1 MFIFLDESGDL
12 GFDPSKKNSL
22 HFTITLLV
30 CEDQIVQDQVK
41 KAVTR
46 TLKNKINR
54 KAKKKRIVEELK
66 GTGTSLDVKK
76 YFYQRMPEKG
86 WSIYSITVIKAN
98 VYQRLSTAQGKKKLY
113 NYLTK
118 KIITK
123 LPQSNDVYSINLV
136 VDKCKN
142 KSERADFDQYI
153 KSQLQN
159 QFGSKINISI
169 HHEISKNNSCLQAV
183 DLFCWGLQRKAE
195 QQDDEW
201 LNCFQEQVKEN
212 LLYFESS

>member
-12 GFDPSKKNSL
+12 GFNPNKNSSQHL
-22 HFTITLLV
+22 TITLLV
-30 CEDQIVQDQVK
+30 CEDKQVQDQIK
-41 KAVTR
+41 KAVKR
-46 TLKNKINR
+46 TLKNKINH

-76 YFYQRMPEKG
+76 YFYERMPDKG

-98 VYQRLSTAQGKKKLY
+98 VYQSLSTPQGKKKLY

-118 KIITK
+118 EIITK
-123 LPQSNDVYSINLV
+123 LPQSDNIHSINLV

-159 QFGSKINISI
+159 QFGSRTNISI

-195 QQDDEW
+195 QQDNEW
-201 LNCFQEQVKEN
+201 LNCFQEQVKED
-212 LLYFESS
+212 LLFLE